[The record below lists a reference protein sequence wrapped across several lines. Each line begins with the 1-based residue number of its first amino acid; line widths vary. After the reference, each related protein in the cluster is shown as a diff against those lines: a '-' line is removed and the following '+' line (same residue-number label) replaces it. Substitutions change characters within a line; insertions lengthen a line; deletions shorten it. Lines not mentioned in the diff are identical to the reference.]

1 MSLCKYKTILG
12 EPVVG
17 IHSYRIFDIAIIDLI
32 FTIIVAYY
40 ISDNQTEFYN
50 NFILIFILGIF
61 LHRIFCV
68 NTTINKY
75 IFGVI

>member
-1 MSLCKYKTILG
+1 MTLCEYKAILG
-12 EPVVG
+12 EPGIG
-17 IHSYRIFDIAIIDLI
+17 IHSYRIFNIAIIDLL
-32 FTIIVAYY
+32 FTIILARY
-40 ISDNQTEFYN
+40 ISDNQTDFYS
-50 NFILIFILGIF
+50 NFIFLFILGIF